1 MLTSLVVA
9 LGAWRWF
16 VFGLLLL
23 TAELIIPGSVLLW
36 LGIAAI
42 LVGFLA
48 FLFDPGWQIELVAF
62 AVLGLAAA
70 IAWWRIGR
78 PADET
83 SDDRPMLNRRAERHI
98 GRDFTLEAPIVGGE
112 GRVRIDD
119 TSWRISGPDLPSGA
133 RVKVAAVDGATLLVL
148 PEA

>member
-1 MLTSLVVA
+1 MLPNVVVA

-42 LVGFLA
+42 LVGFVA

-62 AVLGLAAA
+62 AVLGLVAA

-78 PADET
+78 PRDEP
-83 SDDRPMLNRRAERHI
+83 SDERPMLNRRAERQI
-98 GRDFTLEAPIVGGE
+98 GRVFTLEAPIAGGD

-119 TSWRISGPDLPSGA
+119 TSWRISGPDLPSGT
-133 RVKVAAVDGATLLVL
+133 RVKVVAVDGATLLVL
-148 PEA
+148 PEV